1 MRTKGKRLIGYLLS
15 LILLLSSVTTYADD
29 GSGQLEPQS
38 VATYVLSVEVSGTG
52 TVNVSGSGVTETVTS
67 TYSVEAGTEVSI
79 AATPGDGYELAG
91 ISLDGA
97 EVSDNFVMPE
107 KNAVLKV
114 KFSELDVQNEESNVA
129 ESETDGN
136 TESQETV
143 SMQPEPTQQE
153 KAPIDEQVAKRFEL
167 AEKLGVLDYVGE
179 DGYLTDDY
187 VLGHTD
193 YELSQSGVAPL
204 VRTLSEEQLAAKKS
218 GISLFSVTSF
228 EKVKYHTT
236 TVGIFSVDGTMAFC
250 AEHQVSTPLAGAP
263 TSSPVEVTNNTI
275 RQVLYYGYNGP
286 GAWAGFWNREQAIV
300 ATSLALSYYYSGPGT
315 IGMLPHGS
323 GATAIGLSDFLYL
336 IEGNPSVPDA
346 FKVYKVETNGGST
359 QDLMYWEYAPT
370 GHLNLKKTSAN
381 PELTNNNSCY
391 SLEGAVYGVYSN
403 SGCTTEVATL
413 TTDAAGNSNTVEL
426 NAGTYYV
433 KEKTAPKGY
442 ALDTRVYT
450 VTVTSGQTYTLNVTD
465 LPQSDPIAVWLGK
478 IDAETTQN
486 MPQGSASLEG
496 AEFTVKYYDVLSDTD
511 PAESGKQPIRTW
523 VFATDSDGYLY
534 YSEKYKVSGDD
545 FYYQSNGDVTLPLG
559 TVTIKETKAPEGYLL
574 NDEVFVRKI
583 TSEGTAENVDT
594 YNEPVVEEEVIRG
607 HIQILKYGQDKDDP
621 DKDIV
626 LPNVTFT
633 MTSKTTGDVYE
644 ITTDKNG
651 YASTQQIGGLVFDTY
666 TVSEKNPPAGYER
679 VDDFEVTISNEGET
693 LYYILKD
700 NLIMSPIKLVKTDAE
715 TGKVIP
721 IAGTTFQLLDANKNP
736 VMLEVRYPTVTETDR
751 FTTDETGSLTLPE
764 MLQAGVYY
772 FRELSAPEGYLLNG
786 NDIQFEVKDS
796 SDWENPIVVT
806 CPDKPVKG
814 KIRITKTDAE
824 TGKPIPSGAEF
835 EVTAAEDITT
845 PDGTVRAVKGEVV
858 TTVTTGS
865 DGTVETDEL
874 FLGKYIAKEI
884 KAPEGYLLNKQEFEV
899 SLTYEDQETEIV
911 YGDVTVSDELAKG
924 KIRILKTDA
933 ETDKPI
939 PTGAE
944 FEVTAAEDITT
955 PDGTVR
961 AVKGEVVTTVTTGS
975 DGTVETDELFL
986 GKYIAK
992 ETKAPEGY
1000 QLNEQEFEVS
1010 LTYEDQETEIVY
1022 ADVTVE
1028 DSPVMGQIEIIKTD
1042 EYTGDVLADAMF
1054 EITATEDIKTSDGTV
1069 RVKAG
1074 TVVDTVTT
1082 DSFGRARSIMLYL
1095 GKYAVKEIK
1104 QPDGY
1109 VLPEEGTTWEVELTY
1124 KDQVTAI
1131 VTEVLPVENRP
1142 TVVIIDKKVTGSEQ
1156 RLSGVKF
1163 AIWNKATED
1172 EIDPGMTYKDIY
1184 KTDREGQIRLEGIK
1198 AGTYCVREVAGVP
1211 GYAID
1216 DTIHEFTVTE
1226 DGRIDGLEEYVLT
1239 IENEKTEITET
1250 NVINVKTDTQSAYP
1264 WKDVT
1269 IVDTVSMVN
1278 LQPDAEYVLKGVL
1291 ADQLTGLPLHQDNDL
1306 TGDMLAAEQEFT
1318 ATEKSMDVD
1327 VTFNVDLSAFAG
1339 RKTVVYE
1346 YLYQD
1351 GVLISEHADPNDVRQ
1366 QLEIRNPSLHT
1377 TAIDVES
1384 GTHEAIAKDNITI
1397 RDNVDHFDIIPGL
1410 TYTLKG
1416 ILMDS
1421 ETKEPLLIDG
1431 KEITVEKEI
1440 QIDDAD
1446 GTISMDFILDASELN
1461 NRSTVIFEYLYF
1473 EDELVASHED
1483 INDKDQTITFKVGS
1497 LSVNMPGNSGHGLV
1511 KTGDDTGSTIIGLLL
1526 TLAGATVVLMS
1537 VVKMRR
1543 KGDRKH
1549 EE

>member
-1 MRTKGKRLIGYLLS
+1 MRTKGKRLIGYFLS
-15 LILLLSSVTTYADD
+15 LILLLSSVTAYADD

-67 TYSVEAGTEVSI
+67 TYSVEAGTDVSI
-79 AATPGDGYELAG
+79 AATPGDGYELMG

-114 KFSELDVQNEESNVA
+114 KFSELDNVA
-129 ESETDGN
+129 EPETDGN

-218 GISLFSVTSF
+218 GISLFSVTSY

-300 ATSLALSYYYSGPGT
+300 ATSLALSYYYSGPGS

-381 PELTNNNSCY
+381 PELTDNNSCY
-391 SLEGAVYGVYSN
+391 SLDGAVYGVYSN
-403 SGCTTEVATL
+403 SSCTTEVATL

-450 VTVTSGQTYTLNVTD
+450 VTVTSGQIYTLNVAD
-465 LPQSDPIAVWLGK
+465 IPQSDPVAVLLGK
-478 IDAETTQN
+478 IDAETTAD

-496 AEFTVKYYDVLSDTD
+496 AEFTVKFYGGLYDTD
-511 PAESGKQPIRTW
+511 PAEQGETPIRTW
-523 VFATDSDGYLY
+523 VFATNKNGFLY
-534 YSEKYKVSGDD
+534 FDEQWKVSGDD
-545 FYYQSNGDVTLPLG
+545 FWYTSSGSETLPLG
-559 TVTIKETKAPEGYLL
+559 TVTIQETKAPEGYLL

-583 TSEGTAENVDT
+583 MPNGMSEGVNT
-594 YNEPVVEEEVIRG
+594 YNEPIVKEEIIRG

-874 FLGKYIAKEI
+874 FLGKYIAKE
-884 KAPEGYLLNKQEFEV
+884 
-899 SLTYEDQETEIV
+899 
-911 YGDVTVSDELAKG
+911 
-924 KIRILKTDA
+924 
-933 ETDKPI
+933 
-939 PTGAE
+939 
-944 FEVTAAEDITT
+944 
-955 PDGTVR
+955 
-961 AVKGEVVTTVTTGS
+961 
-975 DGTVETDELFL
+975 
-986 GKYIAK
+986 
-992 ETKAPEGY
+992 TKAPEGY

-1042 EYTGDVLADAMF
+1042 EYTGDVLADAKF

-1109 VLPEEGTTWEVELTY
+1109 VRPEEGATWEVELTY

-1226 DGRIDGLEEYVLT
+1226 DGRIDGWEEYVLT

-1250 NVINVKTDTQSAYP
+1250 NVINVETDTQSAYP

-1278 LQPDAEYVLKGVL
+1278 LQPGTEYVLKGVL
-1291 ADQLTGLPLHQDNDL
+1291 ADQFTGLPLHQDNDL
-1306 TGDMLAAEQEFT
+1306 TGDMLTAEQEFT

-1377 TAIDVES
+1377 TAIDVAS

-1497 LSVNMPGNSGHGLV
+1497 LSAKMPGNNGHGLV
-1511 KTGDDTGSTIIGLLL
+1511 KTGDDTGITIIGLLL

>member
-1 MRTKGKRLIGYLLS
+1 MRTKGKRLIGYFLS
-15 LILLLSSVTTYADD
+15 LILLLSSVTAYADD

-67 TYSVEAGTEVSI
+67 TYSVEAGTDVSI
-79 AATPGDGYELAG
+79 AATPGDGYELMG

-114 KFSELDVQNEESNVA
+114 KFSELDNVEEP
-129 ESETDGN
+129 ETDGN

-153 KAPIDEQVAKRFEL
+153 KTPIDEQVAKRFEL

-218 GISLFSVTSF
+218 GISLFSVTSY

-300 ATSLALSYYYSGPGT
+300 ATSLALSYYYSGPGS

-381 PELTNNNSCY
+381 PELTDNNSCY
-391 SLEGAVYGVYSN
+391 SLDGAVYGVYSN
-403 SGCTTEVATL
+403 SSCTTEVATL

-450 VTVTSGQTYTLNVTD
+450 VTVTSGQIYTLNVAD
-465 LPQSDPIAVWLGK
+465 IPQSDPVAVLLGK
-478 IDAETTQN
+478 IDAETTAD

-496 AEFTVKYYDVLSDTD
+496 AEFTVKFYGGLYDTD
-511 PAESGKQPIRTW
+511 PAEQGETPIRTW
-523 VFATDSDGYLY
+523 VLKTDEQGRCRLDDN
-534 YSEKYKVSGDD
+534 YKIEGDD
-545 FYYQSNGDVTLPLG
+545 FWKNSFDVATLPFG
-559 TVTIKETKAPEGYLL
+559 TLTIRETKAPEGYLL
-574 NDEVFVRKI
+574 NDEVFVRQI
-583 TSEGTAENVDT
+583 TSDGSAESVNT
-594 YNEPVVEEEVIRG
+594 YNEPVVKEEIIRG

-626 LPNVTFT
+626 LPDVTFT

-644 ITTDKNG
+644 ITTNKDG

-874 FLGKYIAKEI
+874 FLGKYIAKE
-884 KAPEGYLLNKQEFEV
+884 
-899 SLTYEDQETEIV
+899 
-911 YGDVTVSDELAKG
+911 
-924 KIRILKTDA
+924 
-933 ETDKPI
+933 
-939 PTGAE
+939 
-944 FEVTAAEDITT
+944 
-955 PDGTVR
+955 
-961 AVKGEVVTTVTTGS
+961 
-975 DGTVETDELFL
+975 
-986 GKYIAK
+986 
-992 ETKAPEGY
+992 TKAPEGY

-1109 VLPEEGTTWEVELTY
+1109 VLPEEGATWEVELTY

-1163 AIWNKATED
+1163 AVWNKATED

-1497 LSVNMPGNSGHGLV
+1497 LSAKMPGNNGHGLV
-1511 KTGDDTGSTIIGLLL
+1511 KTGDDTGITIIGLLL

>member
-1 MRTKGKRLIGYLLS
+1 MRTKGKRLIGYFLS
-15 LILLLSSVTTYADD
+15 LILLLSSVTAYADD

-67 TYSVEAGTEVSI
+67 TYSVEAGTDVSI
-79 AATPGDGYELAG
+79 AATPGDGYELMG

-114 KFSELDVQNEESNVA
+114 KFSELDNVA
-129 ESETDGN
+129 EPETDGN

-218 GISLFSVTSF
+218 GISLFSVTSY

-300 ATSLALSYYYSGPGT
+300 ATSLALSYYYSGPGS

-381 PELTNNNSCY
+381 PELTDNNSCY
-391 SLEGAVYGVYSN
+391 SLDGAVYGVYSN
-403 SGCTTEVATL
+403 SSCTTEVATL

-450 VTVTSGQTYTLNVTD
+450 VTVTSGQIYTLNVAD
-465 LPQSDPIAVWLGK
+465 IPQSDPVAVLLGK
-478 IDAETTQN
+478 IDAETTAD

-496 AEFTVKYYDVLSDTD
+496 AEFTVKFYGGLYDTD
-511 PAESGKQPIRTW
+511 PAEQGETPIRTW
-523 VFATDSDGYLY
+523 VFATNKNGFLY
-534 YSEKYKVSGDD
+534 FDEQWKVSGDD
-545 FYYQSNGDVTLPLG
+545 FWYTSSGSETLPLG
-559 TVTIKETKAPEGYLL
+559 TVTIQETKAPEGYLL

-583 TSEGTAENVDT
+583 MPNGMSEGVNT
-594 YNEPVVEEEVIRG
+594 YNEPIVKEEIIRG

-644 ITTDKNG
+644 ITTDRNG

-874 FLGKYIAKEI
+874 FLGKYIAKE
-884 KAPEGYLLNKQEFEV
+884 
-899 SLTYEDQETEIV
+899 
-911 YGDVTVSDELAKG
+911 
-924 KIRILKTDA
+924 
-933 ETDKPI
+933 
-939 PTGAE
+939 
-944 FEVTAAEDITT
+944 
-955 PDGTVR
+955 
-961 AVKGEVVTTVTTGS
+961 
-975 DGTVETDELFL
+975 
-986 GKYIAK
+986 
-992 ETKAPEGY
+992 TKAPEGY

-1028 DSPVMGQIEIIKTD
+1028 DSPVMGQIEIVKTD

-1109 VLPEEGTTWEVELTY
+1109 VLPEEGATWEVELTY

-1377 TAIDVES
+1377 TAIDVAS

-1446 GTISMDFILDASELN
+1446 GTISMDFTLDASELN

>member
-1 MRTKGKRLIGYLLS
+1 MRTKGKRLIGYFLS
-15 LILLLSSVTTYADD
+15 LILLLSSVTAYADD

-67 TYSVEAGTEVSI
+67 TYSVEAGTDVSI
-79 AATPGDGYELAG
+79 AATPGDGYELMG

-114 KFSELDVQNEESNVA
+114 KFSELDNVA
-129 ESETDGN
+129 EPETDGN

-218 GISLFSVTSF
+218 GISLFSVTSY

-300 ATSLALSYYYSGPGT
+300 ATSLALSYYYSGPGS

-381 PELTNNNSCY
+381 PELTDNNSCY
-391 SLEGAVYGVYSN
+391 SLDGAVYGVYSN
-403 SGCTTEVATL
+403 SSCTTEVATL

-450 VTVTSGQTYTLNVTD
+450 VTVTSGQIYTLNVAD
-465 LPQSDPIAVWLGK
+465 IPQSDPVAVLLGK
-478 IDAETTQN
+478 IDAETTAD

-496 AEFTVKYYDVLSDTD
+496 AEFTVKFYGGLYDTD
-511 PAESGKQPIRTW
+511 PAEQGETPIRTW
-523 VFATDSDGYLY
+523 VFATNKNGFLY
-534 YSEKYKVSGDD
+534 FDEQWKVSGDD
-545 FYYQSNGDVTLPLG
+545 FWYTSSGSETLPLG
-559 TVTIKETKAPEGYLL
+559 TVTIQETKAPEGYLL

-583 TSEGTAENVDT
+583 MPNGMSEGVNT
-594 YNEPVVEEEVIRG
+594 YNEPIVKEEIIRG

-644 ITTDKNG
+644 ITTNKNG

-874 FLGKYIAKEI
+874 FLGKYIAKE
-884 KAPEGYLLNKQEFEV
+884 
-899 SLTYEDQETEIV
+899 
-911 YGDVTVSDELAKG
+911 
-924 KIRILKTDA
+924 
-933 ETDKPI
+933 
-939 PTGAE
+939 
-944 FEVTAAEDITT
+944 
-955 PDGTVR
+955 
-961 AVKGEVVTTVTTGS
+961 
-975 DGTVETDELFL
+975 
-986 GKYIAK
+986 
-992 ETKAPEGY
+992 TKAPEGY

-1028 DSPVMGQIEIIKTD
+1028 DSPVMGQIEIVKTD

-1109 VLPEEGTTWEVELTY
+1109 VLPEEGATWEVELTY

-1446 GTISMDFILDASELN
+1446 GTISMDFTLDASELN

>member
-1 MRTKGKRLIGYLLS
+1 MRTKGKRLIGYFLS
-15 LILLLSSVTTYADD
+15 LILLLSSVTAYADD

-67 TYSVEAGTEVSI
+67 TYSVEAGTDVSI
-79 AATPGDGYELAG
+79 AATPGDGYELMG

-114 KFSELDVQNEESNVA
+114 KFSELDNVA
-129 ESETDGN
+129 EPETDGN

-218 GISLFSVTSF
+218 GISLFSVTSY

-300 ATSLALSYYYSGPGT
+300 ATSLALSYYYSGPGS

-381 PELTNNNSCY
+381 PELTDNNSCY
-391 SLEGAVYGVYSN
+391 SLDGAVYGVYSN
-403 SGCTTEVATL
+403 SSCTTEVATL

-450 VTVTSGQTYTLNVTD
+450 VTVTSGQIYTLNVAD
-465 LPQSDPIAVWLGK
+465 IPQSDPVAVLLGK
-478 IDAETTQN
+478 IDAETTAG

-496 AEFTVKYYDVLSDTD
+496 AEFTVKFYGGLYDTD
-511 PAESGKQPIRTW
+511 PAEQGETPIRTW
-523 VFATDSDGYLY
+523 VFATNKNGFLY
-534 YSEKYKVSGDD
+534 FDEQWKVSGDD
-545 FYYQSNGDVTLPLG
+545 FWYTSSGSETLPLG
-559 TVTIKETKAPEGYLL
+559 TVTIQETKAPEGYLL

-583 TSEGTAENVDT
+583 MPNGMSEGVNT
-594 YNEPVVEEEVIRG
+594 YNEPIVKEEIIRG

-874 FLGKYIAKEI
+874 FLGKYIAKE
-884 KAPEGYLLNKQEFEV
+884 
-899 SLTYEDQETEIV
+899 
-911 YGDVTVSDELAKG
+911 
-924 KIRILKTDA
+924 
-933 ETDKPI
+933 
-939 PTGAE
+939 
-944 FEVTAAEDITT
+944 
-955 PDGTVR
+955 
-961 AVKGEVVTTVTTGS
+961 
-975 DGTVETDELFL
+975 
-986 GKYIAK
+986 
-992 ETKAPEGY
+992 TKAPEGY

-1028 DSPVMGQIEIIKTD
+1028 DSPVMGQIEIVKTD

-1082 DSFGRARSIMLYL
+1082 DSFGRACSIMLYL

-1446 GTISMDFILDASELN
+1446 GTISMDFTLDASELN